1 MKVEFDKKYFTI
13 AVYSFSVIA
22 AAIVFYL
29 LVSNLSHVIHYIS
42 AIADVLFPFVLA
54 FGLAFVLNC
63 ILKFVETKLLFKL
76 QKRKKLRRALGLLI
90 TYLFASLLIVVFAY
104 SVLPQI
110 ISSVAALVN
119 SIPDFTEQVTQML
132 EQIKST
138 SSFISDQTDEIINS
152 ITQFFTRSAQLL
164 NSVLPYLLGFTKA
177 ITSGLSN
184 GILAIIISIY
194 MLADKERL
202 VARLKK
208 CMFAIMPKRFVER
221 LIVIMKGANETFT
234 GFIVGKL
241 IDSLIIGLLC
251 FGGMKLFQMPYPVL
265 ISVVVGVTNVIPYF
279 GPFIGAIPS
288 ILLILFIE
296 PIQALWFAIFILVL
310 QQFDGNILGPKIL
323 GQSTGLDAILVIFCH
338 FGRWTF
344 FWIYRNVHWC
354 THVFRIVLLSKRVFR
369 AKAGKESAA
378 GKDRGIYYRAG
389 GGAAA
394 SFKRLKGKKKK

>member
-323 GQSTGLDAILVIFCH
+323 GQSTGLDAILVIFAILVGGH
-338 FGRWTF
+338 FFGFIGMFIGVPTF
-344 FWIYRNVHWC
+344 S
-354 THVFRIVLLSKRVFR
+354 VLYFLVKEFLERR
-369 AKAGKESAA
+369 LEKKALPVKTEEFITAQEEEPPLL
-378 GKDRGIYYRAG
+378 
-389 GGAAA
+389 
-394 SFKRLKGKKKK
+394 FKRLKGKKKK